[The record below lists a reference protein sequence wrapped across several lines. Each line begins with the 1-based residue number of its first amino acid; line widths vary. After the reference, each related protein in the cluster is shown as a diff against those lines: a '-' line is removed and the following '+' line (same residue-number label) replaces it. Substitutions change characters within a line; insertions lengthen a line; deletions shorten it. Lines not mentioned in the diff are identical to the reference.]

1 MGFIIRESLA
11 NGNNRRRTGVFSPQ
25 NQPLEQVYQPASAL
39 AAVAY
44 TLGKAIVLIPERR
57 GYLKSVVT
65 AKHRLFP
72 KFGAEETVTEQRK

>member
-1 MGFIIRESLA
+1 MAMIGDLA
-11 NGNNRRRTGVFSPQ
+11 GVFSPQ
-25 NQPLEQVYQPASAL
+25 NQPLEQVYQPTSAL

-57 GYLKSVVT
+57 GYLKSAMI

-72 KFGAEETVTEQRK
+72 KFVAEAKVTEQGR

>member
-65 AKHRLFP
+65 SKPRLFL
-72 KFGAEETVTEQRK
+72 KFGAEEVTTEQKR